1 MSEDVITIKKQTI
14 VLTVL
19 KSDLVEVKETGDG
32 LVFNLMGG
40 MHLSLIEG
48 SMPLEVKRAIS
59 NAIKSFKNVN
69 ITVDLMNYAQPVSV
83 TPNK

>member
-1 MSEDVITIKKQTI
+1 MNEDSITIKKQTI

-19 KSDLVEVKETGDG
+19 RSDLVEVKETGDG
-32 LVFNLMGG
+32 IVFNLMGG
-40 MHLSLIEG
+40 LHLSLLEP
-48 SMPLEVKRAIS
+48 SMPLEVKRVIS
-59 NAIKSFKNVN
+59 NSVNSFKNVN

>member
-1 MSEDVITIKKQTI
+1 MNEDSITIKKQTI

-19 KSDLVEVKETGDG
+19 RSDLVEVKETGDG
-32 LVFNLMGG
+32 IVFNLMGG
-40 MHLSLIEG
+40 LHLSLLEP

-59 NAIKSFKNVN
+59 NSVNSFKNVN